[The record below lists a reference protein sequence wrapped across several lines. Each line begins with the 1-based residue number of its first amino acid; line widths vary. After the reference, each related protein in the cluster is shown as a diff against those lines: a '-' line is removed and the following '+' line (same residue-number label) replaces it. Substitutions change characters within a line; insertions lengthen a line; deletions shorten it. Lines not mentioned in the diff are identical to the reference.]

1 MMAESEEGN
10 IEKWAKEM
18 YMNPNSCLHPE
29 LDQEEEEEQW
39 GSSLAL
45 GLAGRALE

>member
-1 MMAESEEGN
+1 MTAEGEEGN

-18 YMNPNSCLHPE
+18 YMKPNSWLHPE
-29 LDQEEEEEQW
+29 LGQEEEQW